1 MGHNEDL
8 IAIASEIWQWRE
20 TQRERDR
27 EHCAKKPELRT
38 LTFIFSSDYTTTI
51 RPYIAVLGSWVKPL
65 TTGMHRR

>member
-1 MGHNEDL
+1 MERDT
-8 IAIASEIWQWRE
+8 ERERE
-20 TQRERDR
+20 TERVRSIDR
-27 EHCAKKPELRT
+27 HCAKKPELRT